1 MQSLPK
7 IVENSSEEIRKK
19 QIESQSQ
26 INYTN
31 KKYKFLK

>member
-19 QIESQSQ
+19 QIESQTQQ
-26 INYTN
+26 ISHN
-31 KKYKFLK
+31 KKYLN